1 MTRTPYRF
9 YPQVENDRGHKSE
22 QEVILEAVS
31 KRFNPREIIFDD
43 TIATF
48 NESSQDVAIRLG
60 TEYQNCTDIS
70 QWSRIICNF
79 YKTTHMKKDN
89 KSGQLWMPHDRTGFD
104 LVMYI
109 IHENMMKCRQRE
121 YDEIFELPSQML
133 NLRWSNNE
141 YDLGVLTNQ
150 VPLGMLLVII
160 RLEMEQDVGSN
171 N

>member
-1 MTRTPYRF
+1 MIG
-9 YPQVENDRGHKSE
+9 QVLIWLCT
-22 QEVILEAVS
+22 IL
-31 KRFNPREIIFDD
+31 
-43 TIATF
+43 
-48 NESSQDVAIRLG
+48 
-60 TEYQNCTDIS
+60 
-70 QWSRIICNF
+70 
-79 YKTTHMKKDN
+79 
-89 KSGQLWMPHDRTGFD
+89 
-104 LVMYI
+104 YI